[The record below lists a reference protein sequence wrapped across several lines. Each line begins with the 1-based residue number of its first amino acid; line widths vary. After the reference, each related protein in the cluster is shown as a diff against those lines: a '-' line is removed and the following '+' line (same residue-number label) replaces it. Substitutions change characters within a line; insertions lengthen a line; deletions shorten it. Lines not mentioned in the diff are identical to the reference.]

1 MEIEIQNT
9 KADYIRFFNLNY
21 LKNYKEKLFIM
32 IPILLVCAYNSSLGQ
47 NHSINWG
54 QFALIVIVILS
65 LLYLL
70 PFLIYFIRLNF
81 AIFKNPSALES
92 KKIMLLADKI
102 SIESASKKVVLEW
115 KNIISISKLTDYT
128 YLKLTNKK
136 FILIPNRFFLST
148 GEAEMFYKNLNSKIS
163 KSFKP
168 EKTLTGAHLYWWGLL
183 GFLPNF
189 GVISGLV
196 LLYKGIFTYKNN
208 TLSAI
213 GIASILFTFIFWTLI
228 SPRLF
233 LLLQHAK

>member
-21 LKNYKEKLFIM
+21 FKRNREKLFIM
-32 IPILLVCAYNSSLGQ
+32 TPILLVCAYNASLGQ
-47 NHSINWG
+47 HHSLNWVE
-54 QFALIVIVILS
+54 FALIVIIILS

-70 PFLIYFIRLNF
+70 PFLIYYIRLNY
-81 AIFKNPSALES
+81 AVFKTPSAFEF
-92 KKIMLLADKI
+92 KTIILLADKI
-102 SIESASKKVVLEW
+102 TIDSASKKVVLEW
-115 KNIISISKLTDYT
+115 KNINSISKITDYT
-128 YLKLTNKK
+128 YLKLIDKK

-148 GEAEMFYKNLNSKIS
+148 GDAEVFYENLKSKIS
-163 KSFKP
+163 KSLKP

-183 GFLPNF
+183 GFFPNF
-189 GVISGLV
+189 GVISGFV

-233 LLLQHAK
+233 LLVQHAQ